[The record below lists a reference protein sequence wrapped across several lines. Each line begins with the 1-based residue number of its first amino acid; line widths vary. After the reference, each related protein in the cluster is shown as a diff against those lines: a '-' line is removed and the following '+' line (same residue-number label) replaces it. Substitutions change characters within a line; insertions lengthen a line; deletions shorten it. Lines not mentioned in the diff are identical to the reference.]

1 MSGPGAE
8 GARGL
13 PPLAA
18 LKPGDAFP
26 PLEAAWP
33 ADSPAPGLLAVGGA
47 LTRRP
52 FFRGSRRA
60 SRCCGGVR
68 SRAWRWPWSVSGC
81 TAR

>member
-26 PLEAAWP
+26 PLEMIEI
-33 ADSPAPGLLAVGGA
+33 G
-47 LTRRP
+47 
-52 FFRGSRRA
+52 RA
-60 SRCCGGVR
+60 SCRERV
-68 SRAWRWPWSVSGC
+68 
-81 TAR
+81 